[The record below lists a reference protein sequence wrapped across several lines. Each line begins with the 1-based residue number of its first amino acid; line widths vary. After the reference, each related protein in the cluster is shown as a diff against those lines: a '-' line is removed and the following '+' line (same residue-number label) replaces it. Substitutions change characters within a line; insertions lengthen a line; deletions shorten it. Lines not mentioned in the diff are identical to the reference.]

1 MDIGHAKTV
10 LSALADGVNPLTGE
24 LLPSDCVCNQ
34 VEVVR
39 AFHCILNALSR
50 VGEKDVPSNAGM
62 PWTESEDEHLLN
74 SFKDGK
80 TVAELAKMH
89 GRTKG
94 AISSRLKKIAEIE
107 IDDFLSLE
115 IKDKE

>member
-1 MDIGHAKTV
+1 M
-10 LSALADGVNPLTGE
+10 LFQE
-24 LLPSDCVCNQ
+24 L
-34 VEVVR
+34 
-39 AFHCILNALSR
+39 
-50 VGEKDVPSNAGM
+50 GKKDVPSNAGM

>member
-1 MDIGHAKTV
+1 
-10 LSALADGVNPLTGE
+10 
-24 LLPSDCVCNQ
+24 
-34 VEVVR
+34 
-39 AFHCILNALSR
+39 
-50 VGEKDVPSNAGM
+50 M
-62 PWTESEDEHLLN
+62 PWTESEDEHLLD

-107 IDDFLSLE
+107 IEIDDFPSLE